1 MTSIIR
7 LLLCFIILQTS
18 MDSLS
23 QGLKNSHHDF
33 SGASWS
39 GNEYCKP
46 CHTPHN
52 ANMEVPG
59 SPLWNHQVTE
69 AIFQLYSSPT
79 LNSIPGQPMGN
90 SKLCL
95 SCHDG
100 TVAIDNHSGFTGGTY
115 YVTFGNLTTNLSDD
129 HPISFAYNDALASND
144 PGLYDPTSA
153 SSGLGGTIEED
164 LLQNGNL
171 ECTSCHDPHISRNTQ
186 GCVGCH
192 QVINGNMVTISLS
205 LRIPLEGS
213 TLCLT
218 CHNK

>member
-1 MTSIIR
+1 MTAPLR
-7 LLLCFIILQTS
+7 LLLCFLLLQI
-18 MDSLS
+18 SLAS
-23 QGLKNSHHDF
+23 FGQGLKNSHHDF
-33 SGASWS
+33 SGAEWS
-39 GNEYCKP
+39 GGEYCKP

-52 ANMEVPG
+52 ANMEVAG
-59 SPLWNHQVTE
+59 SPLWNHEVTH
-69 AIFQLYSSPT
+69 ADFQLYTSST
-79 LNSIPGQPMGN
+79 LNSEPNPPTGH

-115 YVTFGNLTTNLSDD
+115 YVTFGNLTTDLSDD
-129 HPISFAYNDALASND
+129 HPISFAYNATLASND
-144 PGLYDPTSA
+144 AGLYDPSTTL
-153 SSGLGGTIEED
+153 SGLGGTIEED
-164 LLQNGNL
+164 LLQDGNL
-171 ECTSCHDPHISRNTQ
+171 ECTSCHDAHISRNTE

-205 LRIPLEGS
+205 LKIPLEGS